1 MLGTDVD
8 LLGEAAVLFLEFPQW
23 VHNLPELLELSQL
36 FPRHL
41 WSPSSPRLEV
51 RQDIFFLQER
61 QDLSDSQHKGHLHGI
76 GGTVIG
82 RVGVNSIP
90 CSVHLEI
97 SLAVLS
103 S

>member
-41 WSPSSPRLEV
+41 GSPSSPRLEV

-61 QDLSDSQHKGHLHGI
+61 QDLSDSQHKGHLHGMALM
-76 GGTVIG
+76 V
-82 RVGVNSIP
+82 R
-90 CSVHLEI
+90 L
-97 SLAVLS
+97 
-103 S
+103 